1 MTNEQQKPAAPASNP
16 TPAPQQDQQG
26 QQSQSP
32 AKPSTDKPGAQPQQK

>member
-1 MTNEQQKPAAPASNP
+1 MTNEQQKPAAPTSKP
-16 TPAPQQDQQG
+16 TPAPQQD